1 MSSKSRNRGDKTSVI
16 KKKIVV
22 IFHERDRRHTQNY
35 SITSL
40 AEEWRESGIETSFV
54 FGTKHFIPAD
64 LAILHVNLS
73 VVPDEYIEF
82 AQNYP
87 VVLNGRVKDIRK
99 SAFSTNIVCPEDGY
113 EGKIIVK
120 SNLNYAGG
128 PERRLQNSV
137 VKGLLRHLRRGAT
150 DGAVPAR
157 LDFNSAEDYFILE
170 SVRQVPGDWFERE
183 DIVIEKFLP
192 ERENGNFLTR
202 SLYFLGD
209 SNQCVLWKSPDPI
222 VKRST
227 ATGMELVGVHAE
239 IVAMRK
245 KLQFD
250 YGKFDYIVNENDPVL
265 IDINKTI
272 GASPDLKSFESELY
286 PLMRHKWASGI
297 YSFFS

>member
-1 MSSKSRNRGDKTSVI
+1 MI

-40 AEEWRESGIETSFV
+40 AEEWRERGIETSFI
-54 FGTKHFIPAD
+54 FGTKRVIPAD

-87 VVLNGRVKDIRK
+87 VVLNGKVKDIRK
-99 SAFSTNIVCPEDGY
+99 SAFSENIVRPDDGY

-137 VKGLLRHLRRGAT
+137 IPGLFRRLLRQEAG
-150 DGAVPAR
+150 GVIPAR

-170 SVRQVPGDWFERE
+170 SARQVPGDWFERE

-192 ERENGNFLTR
+192 ECDNGNYLTR
-202 SLYFLGD
+202 SVYFLGD

-227 ATGMELVGVHAE
+227 ATGMELVDAHAE

-245 KLQFD
+245 KLHFD
-250 YGKFDYIVNENDPVL
+250 YGKFDYTVNDNVPVL

-286 PLMRHKWASGI
+286 PVMRHKWASGI

>member
-1 MSSKSRNRGDKTSVI
+1 MI

-22 IFHERDRRHTQNY
+22 IFHENDRRHTQNY

-40 AEEWRESGIETSFV
+40 AEEWREGGIETSFV
-54 FGTKHFIPAD
+54 FGTKRFIPAD

-99 SAFSTNIVCPEDGY
+99 SAFSDNIVRPDDDY

-128 PERRLQNSV
+128 PERRLQNSAAA
-137 VKGLLRHLRRGAT
+137 GLLRRLRRR
-150 DGAVPAR
+150 VPGFPGSSSR
-157 LDFNSAEDYFILE
+157 LDFNSAKDYFILE
-170 SVRQVPGDWFERE
+170 SARQVPGDWFERE

-192 ERENGNFLTR
+192 ERDNGNYLTR

-209 SNQCVLWKSPDPI
+209 STQCVLWKSPNPI

-227 ATGMELVGVHAE
+227 ATGMELVDANQE
-239 IVAMRK
+239 FVAMRR
-245 KLQFD
+245 KLHFD
-250 YGKFDYIVNENDPVL
+250 YGKFDYTVHENVPVL
-265 IDINKTI
+265 LDINKTI
-272 GASPDLKSFESELY
+272 GASHEFRSFEAELY
-286 PLMRHKWASGI
+286 PIMRHKWASGI
-297 YSFFS
+297 YSYFSSPPPGE